1 MTALRW
7 CLWLVA
13 ANLTFASSSAA
24 QVRPQNVLILN
35 SFESDNIRVGTVI
48 SGILRTEL
56 SRQFSEPINFF
67 EVSLQP
73 AFGDESREVAV
84 LNYLRSAFAGDRL
97 SLVVTLG
104 GPAATFAQKYRERL
118 FPTTPKILA
127 SVDRRWVQATTLAAN
142 ETTLAAAIDP
152 PRIIE
157 DILQLLPETTTVYVV
172 IGASPVEQ
180 IWRDEMSRG
189 FQRFED
195 RLRFVYFNDLSF
207 AEMLKR
213 SAALPPHSVILFG
226 FLSVDAKGISYLGQH
241 TLTELRAEANSPI
254 FGFHS
259 SQLGLG
265 IVGGSLI
272 PIEEMGRNTAGAA
285 LRILRGESPSNIKTA
300 VQGHGRPIY
309 DWRELQRWSIS
320 DTLLPMGSI
329 VLFRQPSVWD
339 QYKFYII
346 AAMTILGFQGAL
358 IAGLVVNRARRHRVE
373 LALRESERHF
383 RVMADTAPVL
393 IWRSGVDMAG
403 DFFNKPWLDFRG
415 RTLEQEQGSGWREGI
430 HPEDVERCLDLQ
442 ANPFAPEEPFQ
453 REYRLRRADG
463 EYRWVLDVG
472 VPRYHDD
479 GHLAGYIGSALD
491 ITERKH
497 IEQSFRESEA
507 ALRRSYEQNQD
518 LAGRLINAQ
527 EVERARIARDLHD
540 DVSQRVAGISIMLSA
555 LKRKVGKVGA
565 EPDIDRAF
573 TALQDCASTLCETIR
588 NMSHEL
594 HPSVLQAVGLAATL
608 ERHCAEVEELHH
620 LKVIFRADCNLDA
633 LSADAALSLFRVA
646 QEALSN
652 AVRHARPRTIQVEL
666 MAAGDRVTLRV
677 ADDGVGF
684 VTDERTGRG
693 LGLRSMDERVRLA
706 QGHVDVKSGPGQ
718 GTRVL
723 VRMPFA
729 AAPIKVAGQA

>member
-1 MTALRW
+1 MTSLRW

-13 ANLTFASSSAA
+13 ANLTFASSGAA

-73 AFGDESREVAV
+73 VFADESREVAV
-84 LNYLRSAFAGDRL
+84 LNYLRSAFPGDRL

-104 GPAATFAQKYRERL
+104 GPAADFAQKYRERL
-118 FPTTPKILA
+118 FPTTPKIMA

-172 IGASPVEQ
+172 IGASRLEE

-207 AEMLKR
+207 DEMLKR

-226 FLSVDAKGISYLGQH
+226 FLSVDAKGISYRGQR

-259 SQLGLG
+259 SQLGFG

-300 VQGHGRPIY
+300 VQGHGMPIY

-320 DTLLPMGSI
+320 DARLPTGSI

-383 RVMADTAPVL
+383 R
-393 IWRSGVDMAG
+393 
-403 DFFNKPWLDFRG
+403 
-415 RTLEQEQGSGWREGI
+415 
-430 HPEDVERCLDLQ
+430 
-442 ANPFAPEEPFQ
+442 
-453 REYRLRRADG
+453 
-463 EYRWVLDVG
+463 
-472 VPRYHDD
+472 
-479 GHLAGYIGSALD
+479 
-491 ITERKH
+491 
-497 IEQSFRESEA
+497 ESEA

-527 EVERARIARDLHD
+527 EVERTRIARDLHD
-540 DVSQRVAGISIMLSA
+540 DVSQRMAGVCILLSA
-555 LKRKVGKVGA
+555 LKRKVGKLGA

-573 TALQDCASTLCETIR
+573 TALQDRASTLAETIR
-588 NMSHEL
+588 TMSHEL
-594 HPSVLQAVGLAATL
+594 HPSVLQTVGLAATL

-620 LKVIFRADCNLDA
+620 LKVIFRADGNLGA

-646 QEALSN
+646 QEALTN
-652 AVRHARPRTIQVEL
+652 AVRHARPRTIHVEL

-706 QGHVDVKSGPGQ
+706 QGHVDVESGPGL

-723 VRMPFA
+723 VRMPLA
-729 AAPIKVAGQA
+729 AAPIKVAGQV